1 MKRTGNVIFRSL
13 HQLWCDTPLK
23 NNKFILFS
31 NKFSSQAIV
40 WVFRFHIV
48 LDYLERWHLPTN
60 RYWLQGEEEIFLDTA
75 TCAMAFRILRVNGYD
90 ISSGTLWFKR
100 QPTRFWLFR
109 KRLKSLFFFV
119 DPFTWLSED
128 HFSSSLGGYMKD
140 IGSVLELFR
149 ASQIIIHPDEFVLE
163 KQNFWTSQFLIQ
175 ELSNGSIHADR
186 LNKYISQEV
195 FPAIKPFSL
204 IYCRFTV

>member
-1 MKRTGNVIFRSL
+1 MSFLCRCTNYGVML
-13 HQLWCDTPLK
+13 LWRIINLYYSP
-23 NNKFILFS
+23 I
-31 NKFSSQAIV
+31 KFSSQAIV

-48 LDYLERWHLPTN
+48 LDYRERWHLPTN

-109 KRLKSLFFFV
+109 KRLKSSFFFV

>member
-1 MKRTGNVIFRSL
+1 MLMDMIFLQVLCDLRDSL
-13 HQLWCDTPLK
+13 PD
-23 NNKFILFS
+23 F
-31 NKFSSQAIV
+31 
-40 WVFRFHIV
+40 
-48 LDYLERWHLPTN
+48 DYL
-60 RYWLQGEEEIFLDTA
+60 G
-75 TCAMAFRILRVNGYD
+75 NG
-90 ISSGTLWFKR
+90 
-100 QPTRFWLFR
+100 
-109 KRLKSLFFFV
+109 LKSLSCFV
-119 DPFTWLSED
+119 DPFTRLSED

-149 ASQIIIHPDEFVLE
+149 VSQIIIHPDAFVLE
-163 KQNFWTSQFLIQ
+163 KLNFWTSHFLIQ